1 MARFGLVVFQSA
13 IRNPQSAMAMIQRLL
28 RGRLLYLVFSL
39 LLVALHYYVGTG
51 VLVPIAPLDLAQ
63 VPETDLSPAASA
75 GDHLSWWPEAFDLAA
90 LQRIA
95 VQHPFLATFLSILTS
110 CAIGLGLAG
119 FAIAWRA
126 LRTGRIRS
134 VWRFTSRRLP
144 SWSFGEAGRIALL
157 TLLMAGLLPVLYLL
171 VVSRWGAGWLDAHLR
186 LTVSMLFLDAFAIL
200 VILTFAAGKGPS
212 LGRTFGLS
220 SQNKPVASIAAGL
233 HGYVAV
239 FPWLFVLLV
248 IMVELARALGLEPP
262 IEPIQRLIFQEDRA
276 LVLGLTAL
284 LTCVVGPVAEELFF
298 RGVVYPAIRQR
309 TSWGIAI
316 LVSGALFGL
325 LHANPVGFPAIFLLG
340 CLLANLY
347 ERTGS
352 LAGPLTVHVLHNTF
366 LMSMAFAFRQLM
378 ALT

>member
-1 MARFGLVVFQSA
+1 MST
-13 IRNPQSAMAMIQRLL
+13 IQRLL

-51 VLVPIAPLDLAQ
+51 VLLPLAPLDLAQ
-63 VPETDLSPAASA
+63 VPETDLSPAAHA
-75 GDHLSWWPEAFDLAA
+75 GDHLSWWPEGFSLGA
-90 LQRIA
+90 LQRMS
-95 VQHPFLATFLSILTS
+95 VQHPSLAMLLSILTI

-157 TLLMAGLLPVLYLL
+157 TLLMAGLLPLLYLAVL
-171 VVSRWGAGWLDAHLR
+171 SRWGAGWLDVHLR

-212 LGRTFGLS
+212 LGRTFGFS
-220 SQNKPVASIAAGL
+220 SQQPAASIAAGL

-248 IMVELARALGLEPP
+248 ITVELARALGLKPP

-309 TSWGIAI
+309 TAWGFAT
-316 LVSGALFGL
+316 LASGVLFGL
-325 LHANPVGFPAIFLLG
+325 LHANPVGFPSIFLLG

-352 LAGPLTVHVLHNTF
+352 LAGPLAVHVLHNTF
-366 LMSMAFAFRQLM
+366 LMSMAFVFRQLM
-378 ALT
+378 TLT